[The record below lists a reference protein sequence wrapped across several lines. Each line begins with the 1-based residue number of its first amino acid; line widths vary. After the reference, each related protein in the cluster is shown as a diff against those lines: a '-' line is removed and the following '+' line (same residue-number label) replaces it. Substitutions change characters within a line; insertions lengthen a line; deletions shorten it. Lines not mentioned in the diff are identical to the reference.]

1 MRKAY
6 LGFRVSPLKGQ
17 WMSVKVYVRLFTTLR
32 ELTGKREETLEF
44 DARIVTVE
52 DVLKELTGRYGKEF
66 KEYLYNDKQMVR
78 GYLQLLVNGK
88 SVELLERIKTRLK
101 EGDEVAIVPPVG
113 GVSRSHLIRRP

>member
-1 MRKAY
+1 LRKAY

-17 WMSVKVYVRLFTTLR
+17 WISVKVYVRLFTTLR
-32 ELTGKREETLEF
+32 ELTGKREETLDF

-113 GVSRSHLIRRP
+113 GG

>member
-1 MRKAY
+1 
-6 LGFRVSPLKGQ
+6 
-17 WMSVKVYVRLFTTLR
+17 MSVKVYVRLFTTLR

-113 GVSRSHLIRRP
+113 GG